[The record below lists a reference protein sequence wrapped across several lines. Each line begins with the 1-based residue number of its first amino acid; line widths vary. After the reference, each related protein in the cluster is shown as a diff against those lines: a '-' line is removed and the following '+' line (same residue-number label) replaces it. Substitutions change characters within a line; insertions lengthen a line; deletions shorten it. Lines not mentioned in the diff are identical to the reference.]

1 MEIGTA
7 EGAERRW
14 NGMVVDKLTVT
25 IDLDITDAAV
35 NKCLRVLEIWL
46 ENHSD
51 KTIRV
56 EDEDGVRVCMIEEVE
71 NG

>member
-1 MEIGTA
+1 MALANKI
-7 EGAERRW
+7 
-14 NGMVVDKLTVT
+14 TVT

-46 ENHSD
+46 ENHPD

-56 EDEDGVRVCMIEEVE
+56 EDEDGVRVCLIEEVE
-71 NG
+71 HG

>member
-1 MEIGTA
+1 MTS
-7 EGAERRW
+7 
-14 NGMVVDKLTVT
+14 NKLTIT

-46 ENHSD
+46 GNHPD

-56 EDEDGVRVCMIEEVE
+56 EDKDGVRVCLVSEVE
-71 NG
+71 HG